1 VTSESQQRDHYDA
14 IFSDYE
20 KHYDDPSSH
29 RYRNEFVYDP
39 LFEGV
44 DLAGARVL
52 EAMCGSGQATRYL
65 TERGARV
72 VGLDISNEAIASY
85 RNRWNDATAVCG
97 SILESGFPSESF
109 DCVVV
114 IGGLHHLHPHVDS
127 AVREIARVLR
137 SGGHFCLVEPHA
149 GSLPDLFRK
158 VWYRHDHYFADN
170 EASVDVTD
178 LARAHAGAFESVREV
193 FFGGIAWL
201 LVVNSLIFRIPH
213 QLKPFYTP
221 PLLAVERW
229 TRPLQ
234 TKRMSCMAACHWI
247 KR

>member
-44 DLAGARVL
+44 DLNDARVL
-52 EAMCGSGQATRYL
+52 EAMCGSGQATRYV

-72 VGLDISNEAIASY
+72 VGLDISNQAIASY
-85 RNRWNDATAVCG
+85 RNRWKDATAVCG

-114 IGGLHHLHPHVDS
+114 IGGLHHLHPNVDA

-137 SGGHFCLVEPHA
+137 PGGHFCFVEPHA

-158 VWYRHDHYFADN
+158 VWYKHDRYFADN
-170 EASVDVTD
+170 EASVDVSE
-178 LARAHAGAFESVREV
+178 LASAHAIPFESVREM

-201 LVVNSLIFRIPH
+201 LVVNSLVFRIPH
-213 QLKPFYTP
+213 QLKPYYTP

-229 TRPLQ
+229 TKPLQ
-234 TKRMSCMAACHWI
+234 TRRMSCMAACHWI